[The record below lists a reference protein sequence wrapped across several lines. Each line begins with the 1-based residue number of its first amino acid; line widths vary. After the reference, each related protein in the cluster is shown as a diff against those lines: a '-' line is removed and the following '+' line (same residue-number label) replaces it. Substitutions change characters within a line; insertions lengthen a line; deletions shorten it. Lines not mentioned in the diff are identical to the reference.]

1 MREPDRYDH
10 TLVNQG
16 CWDANSEMYKHAQ
29 GDYVLYDRWQEVND
43 ELTDLQIKYKE
54 LVEALGEIYKGA

>member
-1 MREPDRYDH
+1 MREPDRWDH

-29 GDYVLYDRWQEVND
+29 GDYVEFDDYQELQDRYEDLKADYENLRAAV
-43 ELTDLQIKYKE
+43 TDVYRDM
-54 LVEALGEIYKGA
+54 